1 MLYSYNGGYPATIPQ
16 RIRLSNGLTRTDRST
31 YTPEEIA
38 DAGYVQVA
46 DQPSVSYPNVLE
58 WTGTDWNIRVPNE
71 NEVLVQWEFIKK
83 ECQKLLF
90 DTDYKVIKS
99 YELSIQLSQSWIDYR
114 QSIRDLY
121 NNVNN
126 VDPWNVVWPV
136 LPSSTNE

>member
-16 RIRLSNGLTRTDRST
+16 RIRLPNGLTRTDNST

-46 DQPSVSYPNVLE
+46 DQPSVPYPNILE
-58 WTGTDWNIRVPNE
+58 WTGTEWFIREPNE
-71 NEVLVQWEFIKK
+71 TEIASRWDYIKK
-83 ECQKLLF
+83 ECKTKLL

-99 YELSIQLSQSWIDYR
+99 YELSEVLSQAWIDYR
-114 QSIRDLY
+114 QSLRDIY

-126 VDPWNVVWPV
+126 IDPWNVVWPV
-136 LPSSTNE
+136 EPV